1 MQSVQRIL
9 STSKSHNKCIG
20 YAIFQVLS
28 LVRSGWFVCRP
39 HFDSFSLGIAN
50 SKVIEINFIGW
61 KGSLVELLSSL
72 LFKTPVLFKQILIF
86 WSLFFFSCWSLVLR
100 DFLYWPNVQVSHSEE
115 WVIRFLYLEIRVELR
130 KQVWVNSR
138 VRTQEALAAV
148 TKQWVHTQ
156 QAWAAALPVGP
167 V

>member
-1 MQSVQRIL
+1 LMLWI
-9 STSKSHNKCIG
+9 
-20 YAIFQVLS
+20 VLS
-28 LVRSGWFVCRP
+28 VFNWQSQ
-39 HFDSFSLGIAN
+39 HI
-50 SKVIEINFIGW
+50 
-61 KGSLVELLSSL
+61 LLL
-72 LFKTPVLFKQILIF
+72 PKLIVFLKTPVLFKQILVF
-86 WSLFFFSCWSLVLR
+86 GVSFSFFAEKFGSE
-100 DFLYWPNVQVSHSEE
+100 DFLFCPNVQVSHSEE
-115 WVIRFLYLEIRVELR
+115 WVIRSLYLEIRVELR